1 MIDANVL
8 NETAPVA
15 SEAAAAGAGVT
26 VRATK
31 KGFHGVIREI
41 GEVFS
46 VPKGMKG
53 SWFAPVEKPAAAK
66 AKGAV
71 LSDADLA

>member
-8 NETAPVA
+8 NEKETAPVA
-15 SEAAAAGAGVT
+15 PAAGASVE

-31 KGFHGVIREI
+31 KGFHGVVREV
-41 GEVFS
+41 GDVFTAPAGAKS
-46 VPKGMKG
+46 
-53 SWFAPVEKPAAAK
+53 SWFVPVEKPAAAK